1 MTVHLKISEFDESDL
16 KNAYDLVMKKE
27 KSDALQ
33 GIKFVRRLKED
44 DKYDALI
51 VVDQV
56 GYNYYVVD
64 RGNDLEI
71 FEYDL
76 KNEKILDVAYIS
88 KETRHG
94 RTLVADAIKNFYHM
108 YFEAVKYI

>member
-1 MTVHLKISEFDESDL
+1 MTTVHLKISEFDANDL
-16 KNAYDLVMKKE
+16 KNAYDLVMRKE

-33 GIKFVRRLKED
+33 GIKFVRRLKEED
-44 DKYDALI
+44 RDALI

-64 RGNDLEI
+64 RGNGLEI

-88 KETRHG
+88 KETQHG

-108 YFEAVKYI
+108 YFDAIK

>member
-1 MTVHLKISEFDESDL
+1 MTTVHLKISEFDANDL
-16 KNAYDLVMKKE
+16 KNAYDLVMRKE

-33 GIKFVRRLKED
+33 GIKFVRKLKEED
-44 DKYDALI
+44 RDALI

-64 RGNDLEI
+64 RGNGLEI

-88 KETRHG
+88 KETQHG

-108 YFEAVKYI
+108 YFDAIK